1 MEVQNSVSTRLQ
13 EGAVSQVSSNDIQTW
28 IVEYLSTLLE
38 VDPKSIKVS
47 LSFDRYG
54 LDSSATIALTSDLS
68 DWLNREIDPTITY
81 DYPTI
86 ESLSNYLS
94 LDYQGS

>member
-1 MEVQNSVSTRLQ
+1 MEIQNSASTRLQ
-13 EGAVSQVSSNDIQTW
+13 EGAAGQVSSHDIQTW
-28 IVEYLSTLLE
+28 IVEYISNLLE
-38 VDPKSIKVS
+38 VDPKSIKLS

-86 ESLSNYLS
+86 ELLSTYLS
-94 LDYQGS
+94 LDHQDS